1 MNIADRH
8 KFILD
13 KVVREGNVSVLELSE
28 ELGVSAVTIRKDLKF
43 LEEKKL
49 LFRTHGS
56 ASHVDP
62 YVNDR
67 PVNVKESIQVDEK
80 RRIALKAVELIKPED
95 SIIIASGTTVLE
107 VARAIDSHIK
117 LTVLTAAMNIA
128 ESLLG
133 HKDVEIVMLGG
144 VLRKSSFSA
153 VGPYAEKMLNDFA
166 CSNLFLGVDGI
177 DMEFGLTTTNMLE
190 AHLNQKMM
198 KAAQRTIVV
207 ADSSKFGRKGFGK
220 ICDLEAV
227 DTIVTDSG
235 INPAFVKKIEEAGVK
250 LIIA

>member
-13 KVVREGNVSVLELSE
+13 KVLKEGTVSVVDLSE
-28 ELGVSAVTIRKDLKF
+28 ELKVSSVTIRKDLKF

-49 LFRTHGS
+49 LFRAHGS
-56 ASHVDP
+56 ASHFDP
-62 YVNDR
+62 YVNDS
-67 PVNVKESIQVDEK
+67 PVNIKERIHVDEK
-80 RRIALKAVELIKPED
+80 RQIAQKAVEFIKPED

-107 VARAIDSHIK
+107 VARSIDPHMK
-117 LTVLTAAMNIA
+117 LTVLTAALNVA

-133 HKDVEIVMLGG
+133 HKDLEIVMLGG
-144 VLRKSSFSA
+144 VVRKSSFSA

-166 CSNLFLGVDGI
+166 CNKLFLGVDGI
-177 DMEFGLTTTNMLE
+177 DLEFGLTTTNMLE
-190 AHLNQKMM
+190 AHLNQKMI

-220 ICDLEAV
+220 ICDIDAV
-227 DTIVTDSG
+227 DIIITDSG

-250 LIIA
+250 LIVA